1 MTLEKEERSA
11 LIKAVAEVV
20 KEHVAAAL
28 SQVLDRIKALEERK
42 PAEALQGEPGP
53 QGERGE
59 VGPAGKDAEPVNVS
73 DIVAAVLSQIPQ
85 PQPGEKGEP
94 GPQGEKG
101 EQGIAGKGE
110 RGEKGEP
117 GEAGRNGIDGK
128 DGRDALQIDILPA
141 VDFSR
146 SYPRGTFARFDG
158 GLIRSFRDTI
168 PGEHLEK
175 SGWEVIVAGI
185 AFADASMSEDCRSV
199 SLMVRRTG
207 DELCEAR
214 VFTVPTLIYRGIF
227 DPQKEYAQGDVVT
240 WGGSAWHC
248 RDKTMSA
255 PNEKSESW
263 KLMVKEGRKGKDGKD
278 GERGLQ
284 GLKGDPGRDLTQMDF
299 NGRKY

>member
-1 MTLEKEERSA
+1 MRLEKEERSA

-158 GLIRSFRDTI
+158 GIIRSFRDTA
-168 PGEHLEK
+168 PCEEPLLALELL
-175 SGWEVIVAGI
+175 GWEVAVAGVPCV
-185 AFADASMSEDCRSV
+185 SCSLSEDGRTV
-199 SLMVRRTG
+199 SITTRTTG
-207 DELCEAR
+207 SENHIKTFDI
-214 VFTVPTLIYRGIF
+214 PTMIYRGIF
-227 DPQKEYAQGDVVT
+227 DPQKEYTQGDVVT

-248 RDKTMSA
+248 QDKTTSA
-255 PNEKSESW
+255 PNEKSEAW
-263 KLMVKEGRKGKDGKD
+263 KLMVKEGRRGKDGPQGPQGIEGKQGKT
-278 GERGLQ
+278 GEVTLR
-284 GLKGDPGRDLTQMDF
+284 
-299 NGRKY
+299 

>member
-158 GLIRSFRDTI
+158 GIIRSFRDTA
-168 PGEHLEK
+168 PGEGQLLEK
-175 SGWEVIVAGI
+175 AGWEVIVSGI
-185 AFADASMSEDCRSV
+185 SSIGVSLSDDCRAISIAAKMTGLEGSV
-199 SLMVRRTG
+199 TAFDIPAM
-207 DELCEAR
+207 
-214 VFTVPTLIYRGIF
+214 IYRGIF
-227 DPQKEYAQGDVVT
+227 DPQKEYSQGDVVT

-248 RDKTMSA
+248 QDKTTSA
-255 PNEKSESW
+255 PNEKSEAW
-263 KLMVKEGRKGKDGKD
+263 KLMVKEGRRGKDGPQGPQGIEGKQGKT
-278 GERGLQ
+278 GEVTLR
-284 GLKGDPGRDLTQMDF
+284 
-299 NGRKY
+299 

>member
-1 MTLEKEERSA
+1 MRLEKEERSA

-28 SQVLDRIKALEERK
+28 SQVSNRIKELEERK

-214 VFTVPTLIYRGIF
+214 VFTVPTLIYRGIYKAGE
-227 DPQKEYAQGDVVT
+227 DYTIGDVVT

-248 RDKTMSA
+248 QQPTKSA
-255 PNEKSESW
+255 PIDNSESW
-263 KLMVKEGRKGKDGKD
+263 KLMVKEGRRGKDGPQGPQGIQGPQGKT
-278 GERGLQ
+278 GEVTLR
-284 GLKGDPGRDLTQMDF
+284 
-299 NGRKY
+299 